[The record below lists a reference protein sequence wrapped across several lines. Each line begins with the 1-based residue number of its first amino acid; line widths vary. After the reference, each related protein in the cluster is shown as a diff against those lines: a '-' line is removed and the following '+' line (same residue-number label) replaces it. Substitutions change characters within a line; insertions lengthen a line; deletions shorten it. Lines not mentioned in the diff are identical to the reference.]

1 VAGLSPINRG
11 FNKVPK
17 RAEGRVSA
25 QLRDTFVDSG
35 VATALESI
43 DNQVLYGRRGTGK
56 THAFAYLA
64 ATRAEEGDI
73 GIYIDLRTVGSAEGL
88 FDGDRIPP
96 LERTARLLIDLLTAM
111 HDAILDVA
119 LDDNDLIEDA
129 AFVGSLDNLVASLTN
144 IRFEGEVATTTET
157 ETSSN
162 KKGSAGLTASS
173 SPTTV
178 SASAGIEAAKAKRE
192 KESRTA
198 SGRERV
204 SLNFGDIARS
214 LRDIA
219 SGLRARRVWLLLDE
233 WSSVPLDV
241 QPYLAAFTV
250 RCITPLQEFTV
261 KIAAIEKQ
269 TRFRATVDDGQ
280 PIGIELGADFAANV
294 DLDEFMVFEQ
304 DSDRSREFFR
314 GLLFKHLTAGAED
327 KDRIVGLDH
336 ERDLIAK
343 GFTGRPAFDELVRAS
358 EGVPRDAINIAAKAA
373 VHAGEK
379 PISTP
384 HVRKAARQWFQS
396 DKEAALKGVR
406 GGTDLLNWVYDEV
419 IRGKRAR
426 GFLVSQRFS
435 SDPLLN
441 ALFDARVLHL
451 ARRGYSAQDAP
462 GERYDVYLIDFGAY
476 VDLINT
482 QSAPQELTFLDI
494 AGSHAVDPPQDADGS
509 GSVDV
514 PVQDLRALRRAILDL
529 DAFYKANPALREHPQ
544 D

>member
-1 VAGLSPINRG
+1 
-11 FNKVPK
+11 
-17 RAEGRVSA
+17 
-25 QLRDTFVDSG
+25 
-35 VATALESI
+35 
-43 DNQVLYGRRGTGK
+43 
-56 THAFAYLA
+56 
-64 ATRAEEGDI
+64 
-73 GIYIDLRTVGSAEGL
+73 VGSAEGL
-88 FDGDRIPP
+88 FEGERIPP
-96 LERTARLLIDLLTAM
+96 LERTARLLIDLLTAI
-111 HDAILDVA
+111 HDAILDAA
-119 LDDNDLIEDA
+119 LDDNDLIEDS
-129 AFVGSLDNLVASLTN
+129 AFVNSLDNLLASLSH
-144 IRFEGEVATTTET
+144 IRFDGEVESKTET
-157 ETSSN
+157 ESSSS
-162 KKGSAGLTASS
+162 KKGSAGVTM
-173 SPTTV
+173 
-178 SASAGIEAAKAKRE
+178 SASAM
-192 KESRTA
+192 TA
-198 SGRERV
+198 SAQAGVEASGSTRGKETKVKTGKERI

-214 LRDIA
+214 MRDIA

-241 QPYLAAFTV
+241 QPYLAAFIV
-250 RCITPLQEFTV
+250 RCIAPLQEFTV

-269 TRFRATVDDGQ
+269 TRFRTTVDDGQ

-304 DSDRSREFFR
+304 DSERARDFFR
-314 GLLFKHLTAGAED
+314 GLLFKHLTAGAEER
-327 KDRIVGLDH
+327 DRIAGLST
-336 ERDLIAK
+336 ERDLISK

-396 DKEAALKGVR
+396 DKEAALKGVP
-406 GGTDLLNWVYDEV
+406 GGIELLNWVYDEV

-435 SDPLLN
+435 NDLLLN

-451 ARRGYSAQDAP
+451 VRRGYSAQDAP

-482 QSAPQELTFLDI
+482 QAAPQELSLL
-494 AGSHAVDPPQDADGS
+494 GSGDLEGREDDLDADGS
-509 GSVDV
+509 GSIDV

-529 DAFYKANPALREHPQ
+529 DAFYQGNPTLRVGDPN
-544 D
+544 

>member
-17 RAEGRVSA
+17 RAEGRVAA

-43 DNQVLYGRRGTGK
+43 DNQILYGRRGTGK
-56 THAFAYLA
+56 THAFSYLA

-88 FDGDRIPP
+88 FDAERVSP
-96 LERTARLLIDLLTAM
+96 LERTARLLIDLMAAI
-111 HDAILDVA
+111 HDAILDAA
-119 LDDNDLIEDA
+119 LDDSDLIEDTS
-129 AFVGSLDNLVASLTN
+129 FVASLDNLLASLTN

-162 KKGSAGLTASS
+162 KKGSAELTVSS

-178 SASAGIEAAKAKRE
+178 SAHGGFDASRAKRD

-198 SGRERV
+198 SGKERI

-219 SGLRARRVWLLLDE
+219 GGLRARRVWLLLDE

-241 QPYLAAFTV
+241 QPYLAAFIV
-250 RCITPLQEFTV
+250 RCIAPLQEFTV

-269 TRFRATVDDGQ
+269 TRFRATIDDGP

-304 DSDRSREFFR
+304 DSERSRDFFR

-327 KDRIVGLDH
+327 RDRIVGLDH
-336 ERDLIAK
+336 ERDLISK
-343 GFTGRPAFDELVRAS
+343 GFTGRPAFDELVRSS

-396 DKEAALKGVR
+396 DKEAALKGVA
-406 GGTDLLNWVYDEV
+406 GGTDLLNWVYDQV

-435 SDPLLN
+435 GDPLLN

-451 ARRGYSAQDAP
+451 VRRGYSAQDSP

-482 QSAPQELTFLDI
+482 QAAPQELSLLDV
-494 AGSHAVDPPQDADGS
+494 AYDDAAEPLERS

-529 DAFYKANPALREHPQ
+529 EAFYEGNPALRADPETN
-544 D
+544 

>member
-1 VAGLSPINRG
+1 VAGLSAINRG
-11 FNKVPK
+11 FNRVPK

-43 DNQVLYGRRGTGK
+43 DNQILYGRRGTGK
-56 THAFAYLA
+56 THAFSYLA

-88 FDGDRIPP
+88 FDAERIPP
-96 LERTARLLIDLLTAM
+96 LERTARLLIDLLTAI
-111 HDAILDVA
+111 HDAILDAA
-119 LDDNDLIEDA
+119 LDDSDLIEDT
-129 AFVGSLDNLVASLTN
+129 AFVGSLDNLLASLSH
-144 IRFEGEVATTTET
+144 IRFEGDVESTKET
-157 ETSSN
+157 ETSST
-162 KKGSAGLTASS
+162 KKGSAGVKV
-173 SPTTV
+173 SPTT
-178 SASAGIEAAKAKRE
+178 ASAQAGFE
-192 KESRTA
+192 A
-198 SGRERV
+198 SGSARGKETRSESGKERV

-241 QPYLAAFTV
+241 QPYLGAFIV
-250 RCITPLQEFTV
+250 RCIAPLQEFTV

-269 TRFRATVDDGQ
+269 TRFRATLDDGQ
-280 PIGIELGADFAANV
+280 SIGIELGADFAANV

-304 DSDRSREFFR
+304 DSERSRDFFR
-314 GLLFKHLTAGAED
+314 GLLFKHLTAGAEER
-327 KDRIVGLDH
+327 DRIAGLDT
-336 ERDLIAK
+336 ERDLISK
-343 GFTGRPAFDELVRAS
+343 GFTGRPAFDELVRSS

-379 PISTP
+379 AISTP

-396 DKEAALKGVR
+396 DKEAALKGVP
-406 GGTDLLNWVYDEV
+406 GGIELLNWVYDEV

-435 SDPLLN
+435 NDLLLN

-451 ARRGYSAQDAP
+451 VRRGYSAQDAP

-482 QSAPQELTFLDI
+482 QSAPEELALLDVE
-494 AGSHAVDPPQDADGS
+494 ASAASGQDSEADDS

-529 DAFYKANPALREHPQ
+529 DAFYEAHPTLRKHHTG
-544 D
+544 